1 MIDPD
6 KLPDAAVDANDSH
19 IDSRKGLAA
28 AIEALLA
35 DDEVMMRARKAL
47 IADMT
52 KPLDS
57 MMANVVLTHGIRAA
71 LTAAVQEER

>member
-35 DDEVMMRARKAL
+35 DDETMVKA
-47 IADMT
+47 AQEYH
-52 KPLDS
+52 
-57 MMANVVLTHGIRAA
+57 AHNVASWKGASKAMRAA
-71 LTAAVQEER
+71 LTAAFQEGTIK